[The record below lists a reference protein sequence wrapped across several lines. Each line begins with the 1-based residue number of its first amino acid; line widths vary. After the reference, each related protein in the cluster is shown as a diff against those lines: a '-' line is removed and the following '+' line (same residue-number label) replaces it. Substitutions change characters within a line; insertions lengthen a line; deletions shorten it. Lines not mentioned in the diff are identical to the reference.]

1 MMKHRSVVLII
12 LAALLREAVSLTCP
26 PNYRPNSSTR
36 CLYIVNNQT
45 AAATSASCGS
55 NFLVDVQDQLQYA
68 NLKLYLQVQG
78 TPNSAYWTRYSF
90 SAPSAFSTIVS
101 NSTNFNGTS
110 NVSSGQCVAIQQQG
124 LFVVASCS
132 TNLPFICV
140 SDTQAQTTPTAL
152 LSTAPLHFQK
162 DDVTINTTS
171 VSLMASPTQLNL
183 TLASVQAGRYDCVA
197 SNPLGAVKS
206 TAIVVTASSGSTTVI
221 GPITVMFNGVAT
233 STPMPLPLG
242 TSFNL
247 SCSSTSSGLRW
258 TWFRNGA
265 PLNSSSSSVDVND
278 FNTYDTSGFYQ
289 CRALDPT
296 SNSNAMGQLL
306 ILATD
311 GVSGP
316 VDSVVT
322 SPSSQTGV
330 VVNWAPPSS
339 PNTDQSL
346 LRYTVTWCDSS
357 SSPLCNT
364 SSGVA
369 PVASPDPSLGI
380 STPFTG
386 QMAISQLQ
394 PGSLYM
400 VQVGV
405 ASPMGGLVAPL
416 YNVSTQTFGTVP
428 NATVQIFNVS
438 RTQDNTTIVAYWQ
451 PLETTP
457 PAGRVARY
465 YVEYRDASKGTS
477 NVVYVSS
484 AYNYIVL
491 QNLLDANNYEVRVQ
505 AAVRISSS
513 DFGKTAPSNWT
524 FSSGVTRVVPS
535 MPPTGS
541 VQGAVDAGV
550 VAPAVILPVFA
561 VAVAVTA
568 ITVPIWFVL
577 KKSKSVDTVDAPGV
591 LDTELMSQ
599 DLEMDKK
606 PMLND

>member
-1 MMKHRSVVLII
+1 M
-12 LAALLREAVSLTCP
+12 ALVFNP
-26 PNYRPNSSTR
+26 
-36 CLYIVNNQT
+36 
-45 AAATSASCGS
+45 
-55 NFLVDVQDQLQYA
+55 
-68 NLKLYLQVQG
+68 
-78 TPNSAYWTRYSF
+78 F
-90 SAPSAFSTIVS
+90 SA
-101 NSTNFNGTS
+101 
-110 NVSSGQCVAIQQQG
+110 
-124 LFVVASCS
+124 
-132 TNLPFICV
+132 
-140 SDTQAQTTPTAL
+140 
-152 LSTAPLHFQK
+152 
-162 DDVTINTTS
+162 
-171 VSLMASPTQLNL
+171 
-183 TLASVQAGRYDCVA
+183 AG
-197 SNPLGAVKS
+197 
-206 TAIVVTASSGSTTVI
+206 TTVI

-233 STPMPLPLG
+233 STLMPLPLG

-258 TWFRNGA
+258 TWFRNGV
-265 PLNSSSSSVDVND
+265 PLNSSSSSVDVSD

-306 ILATD
+306 ILATGGLLLESHAPLLYLPFFLLTD

-416 YNVSTQTFGTVP
+416 YNVSTQTFGTGEGVCVC
-428 NATVQIFNVS
+428 VQSTSLHVS
-438 RTQDNTTIVAYWQ
+438 
-451 PLETTP
+451 
-457 PAGRVARY
+457 
-465 YVEYRDASKGTS
+465 
-477 NVVYVSS
+477 
-484 AYNYIVL
+484 
-491 QNLLDANNYEVRVQ
+491 
-505 AAVRISSS
+505 
-513 DFGKTAPSNWT
+513 
-524 FSSGVTRVVPS
+524 
-535 MPPTGS
+535 
-541 VQGAVDAGV
+541 
-550 VAPAVILPVFA
+550 
-561 VAVAVTA
+561 
-568 ITVPIWFVL
+568 
-577 KKSKSVDTVDAPGV
+577 
-591 LDTELMSQ
+591 
-599 DLEMDKK
+599 
-606 PMLND
+606 